1 MEHYTSLFKR
11 ILLSFFLTLITVSAN
26 PNILIEGFDGVFW
39 PNISDNDLN
48 PNQQVTDFDSVFC
61 NESSDRRYRI
71 SNTGSQTLTIFNNA
85 SSPSSTSSQFT
96 FPDFPSGNFTI
107 APGGVREFLI
117 RYTPVTT
124 SRTTTIRIDSNDPDA
139 ENVYTFAVTGEG
151 RCGEASVNFDP
162 DSGSDVVITDGDTT
176 PSTSSG
182 TNFGSVSVGSSV
194 THDFFIHNSLTA
206 DDVLRIRNPRLLGAG
221 ASSFQILS
229 LGTSNLGIG
238 NNRNFDIRFAPTS
251 AGIKTA
257 TFIFDNND
265 VNEDPYSFTITG
277 VATAFPEISVEGR
290 PTGQVFTNFD
300 SIGDGQSSP
309 NREDGTLVDSTSVG
323 DFTETVIRI
332 NNTGSAALTLG
343 NRSITGTGS
352 SHFGTVGYSTASI
365 PAGDSREFRLR
376 FTPLSSGTH
385 TATFSFANNDLNESP
400 FNFTIRGVATA
411 PEIRIAG
418 RPTPGS
424 GGFDNIIDGQT
435 TVSAAEGTDF
445 GLVRVAGG
453 ENESEFSINNDGS
466 EGLNIS
472 NARITGANAY
482 DFQIS
487 SLSTFTNIG
496 AGNDRDFIITFNPG
510 STGVKTAT
518 FIIDNN
524 DPNENPYSFSLR
536 GQGFGFPDLR
546 VRGRR
551 NTIGNFLTE
560 IFDNDV
566 TPRSAD
572 GTLFNDTEVGETTEM
587 LVELSNDGDGAL
599 DFTATPSITGPDADQ
614 FSFVGLNANDL
625 LPGASR
631 TFVVRFAPTSFGT
644 KNATVNLF
652 SNSSGENTFNFLI
665 RGLAEAPEIQIAGH
679 LPGQAF
685 VNIADGDTSPR
696 EIDGTDFGDT
706 NVTGST
712 AQREFLVI
720 NSGNIPLNI
729 EGTTTITGPAAA
741 DFDISQ
747 LFAGNPFVDIDAGN
761 SQTFIITFNPS
772 TTGARN
778 AIISIANNDPD
789 EDPYT
794 FAVTGVGIGE
804 PDLRVRGRRNTF
816 GNFLTEIFDN
826 DVTPRSTDGTLFN
839 DTEVGETTEMLVE
852 LSNDGDGALDFTA
865 TPSITGPDADQFSFV
880 GLNTSDLLPGDERTF
895 VIRFAP
901 TSFGTKNATINLF
914 TNSPG
919 EATFNFSIQGPA
931 EAPEIEIRGGGSGFS
946 FPIADG
952 DSTPR
957 NEDGTLFG
965 ELNPNQGTLTVP
977 FQIRNTGNSLLV
989 INNATVTGTHAGD
1002 FTVRPVSGGFYNL
1015 LIPQGEEIIFE
1026 VAFDPSTTGTRN
1038 AIINIFT
1045 NDFDEDLYT
1054 FAVRGI
1060 GQDPGLVPEIEVTSV
1075 GGVPIANGD
1084 TSPRTSDG
1092 TDLGTLTIGG
1102 ATVTRTF
1109 NILNEG
1115 DADLEINA
1123 LVVNNTLYT
1132 NTTPTTIAPDQS
1144 RTFTITF
1151 DPSEAGIQNGTVS
1164 IFTNDP
1170 TSSSYTFA
1178 ITAEVLETEE
1188 NLAVTGFEINGRNA
1202 NITFTSNPGET
1213 YSIQMNTTLIPSDWD
1228 TVPGFGN
1235 ISGSSSPQSFQLSD
1249 VIAPETNPRAF
1260 FRLQRNP

>member
-26 PNILIEGFDGVFW
+26 PNILIEGFDGAFW

-566 TPRSAD
+566 TPRSTD

-587 LVELSNDGDGAL
+587 LVELSNDGDDTL
-599 DFTATPSITGPDADQ
+599 DFTATPSITGPDANQ
-614 FSFVGLNANDL
+614 FSFVGLNTNDL

-826 DVTPRSTDGTLFN
+826 DITPRSADGTLFN
-839 DTEVGETTEMLVE
+839 STEAGETTEMLVE

>member
-1 MEHYTSLFKR
+1 
-11 ILLSFFLTLITVSAN
+11 
-26 PNILIEGFDGVFW
+26 
-39 PNISDNDLN
+39 
-48 PNQQVTDFDSVFC
+48 
-61 NESSDRRYRI
+61 
-71 SNTGSQTLTIFNNA
+71 
-85 SSPSSTSSQFT
+85 
-96 FPDFPSGNFTI
+96 
-107 APGGVREFLI
+107 
-117 RYTPVTT
+117 
-124 SRTTTIRIDSNDPDA
+124 
-139 ENVYTFAVTGEG
+139 
-151 RCGEASVNFDP
+151 
-162 DSGSDVVITDGDTT
+162 
-176 PSTSSG
+176 
-182 TNFGSVSVGSSV
+182 
-194 THDFFIHNSLTA
+194 
-206 DDVLRIRNPRLLGAG
+206 
-221 ASSFQILS
+221 
-229 LGTSNLGIG
+229 
-238 NNRNFDIRFAPTS
+238 
-251 AGIKTA
+251 
-257 TFIFDNND
+257 
-265 VNEDPYSFTITG
+265 
-277 VATAFPEISVEGR
+277 
-290 PTGQVFTNFD
+290 
-300 SIGDGQSSP
+300 
-309 NREDGTLVDSTSVG
+309 
-323 DFTETVIRI
+323 
-332 NNTGSAALTLG
+332 
-343 NRSITGTGS
+343 
-352 SHFGTVGYSTASI
+352 
-365 PAGDSREFRLR
+365 
-376 FTPLSSGTH
+376 
-385 TATFSFANNDLNESP
+385 
-400 FNFTIRGVATA
+400 
-411 PEIRIAG
+411 
-418 RPTPGS
+418 
-424 GGFDNIIDGQT
+424 
-435 TVSAAEGTDF
+435 
-445 GLVRVAGG
+445 
-453 ENESEFSINNDGS
+453 
-466 EGLNIS
+466 
-472 NARITGANAY
+472 
-482 DFQIS
+482 
-487 SLSTFTNIG
+487 
-496 AGNDRDFIITFNPG
+496 
-510 STGVKTAT
+510 
-518 FIIDNN
+518 
-524 DPNENPYSFSLR
+524 
-536 GQGFGFPDLR
+536 
-546 VRGRR
+546 
-551 NTIGNFLTE
+551 
-560 IFDNDV
+560 
-566 TPRSAD
+566 
-572 GTLFNDTEVGETTEM
+572 M
-587 LVELSNDGDGAL
+587 LVELSNDGDDTL
-599 DFTATPSITGPDADQ
+599 DFTATPSITGPDANQ

-826 DVTPRSTDGTLFN
+826 DITPRSADGTLFN
-839 DTEVGETTEMLVE
+839 STEAGETTEMLVE

-931 EAPEIEIRGGGSGFS
+931 EAPEIEIAGGGSGFS